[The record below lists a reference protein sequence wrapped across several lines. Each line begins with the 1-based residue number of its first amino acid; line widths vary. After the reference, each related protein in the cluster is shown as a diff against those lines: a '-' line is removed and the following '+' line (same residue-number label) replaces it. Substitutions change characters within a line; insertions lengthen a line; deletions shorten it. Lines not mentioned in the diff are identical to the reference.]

1 MTEYTY
7 TVSAV
12 VRDMLCTDEVQAV
25 SDKQAWFFFC
35 KKNNSFQIRD
45 FKIIDKVSVPEQS
58 IQLAFNI

>member
-1 MTEYTY
+1 MKQYTY

-35 KKNNSFQIRD
+35 KKYGFKIRD
-45 FKIIDKVSVPEQS
+45 FKIINKTKVFNPVEQLS
-58 IQLAFNI
+58 FNI